1 MRNSIILGVLY
12 ISIMTILGLS
22 IINTLNNRLD
32 IIISPDSVKSNEDPV
47 QIMQKEEKEIAIELQ
62 SITDFVIEF
71 VIPTYIDFMN
81 TKINQNRNKKLNLNG
96 EK

>member
-32 IIISPDSVKSNEDPV
+32 IIINPDSVKSNADPV
-47 QIMQKEEKEIAIELQ
+47 QINQKEEKGIPIESQ
-62 SITDFVIEF
+62 SITDFVIEI
-71 VIPTYIDFMN
+71 VIPVYIDF
-81 TKINQNRNKKLNLNG
+81 INSNINRNKNKQP
-96 EK
+96 

>member
-32 IIISPDSVKSNEDPV
+32 IIINPDSVKRSEDPV
-47 QIMQKEEKEIAIELQ
+47 QIMQKEEKGIPIESQ
-62 SITDFVIEF
+62 SITDFVIEI
-71 VIPTYIDFMN
+71 VIPVYIDF
-81 TKINQNRNKKLNLNG
+81 INSNINRNKNKQP
-96 EK
+96 